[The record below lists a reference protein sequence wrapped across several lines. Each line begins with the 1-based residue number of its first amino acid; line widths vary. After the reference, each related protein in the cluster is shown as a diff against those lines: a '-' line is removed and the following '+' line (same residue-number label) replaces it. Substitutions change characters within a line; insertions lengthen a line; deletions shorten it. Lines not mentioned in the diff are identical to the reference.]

1 MVNYDQSV
9 VFCQKGFMNL
19 PTASYRLQLNRD
31 FPWASASGVVEYL
44 ADLGVGAAY
53 LSPILTARAGSVHGY
68 DIVDPGHLNPELGSE
83 TEAIAFATGLRQLGL
98 ELVVDVV
105 PNHLC
110 IWGSAN
116 RFWNDVLE
124 NGPSSP
130 YSRWFDVDW
139 TPPKPDLEAKVLLP
153 VLGDQFGRVLEAGE
167 IRIAYQDGAFVAT
180 YQDLTFPVAPKT
192 WPRILSPAL
201 ARLGR
206 VLPEASLIL
215 LELESLITSLEHL
228 PPRTE
233 TDRQR
238 VRERLRDRE
247 ILRRRIDERVREDA
261 TLRTALNEALLEL
274 NGRPGNPRSFD
285 ALEALLAEQGYRLSH
300 WRVAAEE
307 INYRRFFDIN
317 ELAAVRVE
325 EPAVFDAVHEVLF
338 RLVRAGHVTGV
349 RVDHVDGLWDP
360 ETYLTRLQRELRSA
374 SGGATPYTVV
384 EKILEP
390 GERLSERWPVHGTT
404 GYDFLN
410 LVAGLFVDGEGM
422 AALRLLEADLAGE
435 SRRFADV
442 AYQAKKLVLRVA
454 LSAELTVLS
463 RRLDRLSERHRSSRD
478 FTLQSL
484 QEALAEVIACFPV
497 YRTYVRAG
505 DREISPDDRAHV
517 EAAVREAKRRNP
529 TTSPSIFDF
538 LRSLLLLETPEGL
551 EPADRDERRELV
563 LRLQQLTA
571 PVMAKG
577 LEDTA
582 FYRYFPLAALNE
594 VGGPTDAR
602 GISAEQW
609 HHENGERLR
618 LTPHTMSATATHD
631 TKRGEDVRARL
642 YVLTELA
649 GEWTEAVNRW
659 RAHNR
664 AHKREVGG
672 ETTPDDLTE
681 YLLYQ
686 TILGAWPAQ
695 TPATDPGF
703 VARLQEYMSKAVREA
718 KLRTSWINPRTEY
731 EDGLAQFVADL
742 LDPAKSGAFLQDIGA
757 LHARIA
763 PLGYYT
769 SLSQT
774 LLKIASPGVPDFFQ
788 GSELWDLSLVD
799 PDNRRPVDY
808 AHRRALLVELDRHAQ
823 RDPAGLAERLL
834 ASASDGRVKL
844 FVTSRALRLRRER
857 RDLFD
862 TGDYLPLPVS
872 GARARHVI
880 AFARGAGERPVIALA
895 GRFFAALTG
904 GGTEPLTASAWG
916 DTQVSLAPVLPKG
929 GRAPRLREALSG
941 RTLTP
946 ATADG
951 QPALRLA
958 DVFAHLP
965 VALVEVS
972 A

>member
-1 MVNYDQSV
+1 
-9 VFCQKGFMNL
+9 MNI
-19 PTASYRLQLNRD
+19 PTTSYRLQLNRN
-31 FPWASASGVVEYL
+31 FRWAEASRVLDYL

-53 LSPILTARAGSVHGY
+53 LSPILAARPGSVHGY

-83 TEAIAFATGLRQLGL
+83 AEAVAFAAGLRQRGL
-98 ELVVDVV
+98 DLVVDVV

-110 IWGSAN
+110 IWGSSN
-116 RFWNDVLE
+116 RFWTDVLE

-139 TPPKPDLEAKVLLP
+139 SPPKPDLEAKVLLP
-153 VLGDQFGRVLEAGE
+153 VLGDQFGRILEAGE
-167 IRIAYQDGAFVAT
+167 IRIAYQDGAFIAT

-192 WPRILSPAL
+192 WPRMLTPAL
-201 ARLGR
+201 ARLAG
-206 VLPEASLIL
+206 VLPQSSLVL

-247 ILRRRIDERVREDA
+247 ILRRRIDERVRGEPA
-261 TLRTALNEALLEL
+261 LRTALNDALLEL
-274 NGRPGNPRSFD
+274 NGRPGDPRSFD

-325 EPAVFDAVHEVLF
+325 EPAVFDAIHEVLL

-360 ETYLTRLQRELRSA
+360 EAYLTRLQREWRAA
-374 SGGATPYTVV
+374 SGGATPYAVV

-390 GERLSERWPVHGTT
+390 GERLSARWPVHGTT

-410 LVAGLFVDGEGM
+410 LVAGLFVDGDGM
-422 AALRLLEADLAGE
+422 AALRHLDEALAGE

-442 AYQAKKLVLRVA
+442 TYEAKKLVLRVA

-497 YRTYVRAG
+497 YRTYVRGG

-517 EAAVREAKRRNP
+517 EIAVREARRRNP
-529 TTSPSIFDF
+529 TTSSSIFDF

-551 EPADRDERRELV
+551 EPADQDERRELV

-594 VGGPTDAR
+594 VGGPTDGR
-602 GISAEQW
+602 GISIDQW
-609 HHENGERLR
+609 HHENAERLR

-642 YVLTELA
+642 YGLTELA
-649 GEWTEAVNRW
+649 GEWAEAVQRW
-659 RAHNR
+659 RALNR

-672 ETTPDDLTE
+672 ETIPDDVTE

-686 TILGAWPAQ
+686 TIVGAWPAEGA
-695 TPATDPGF
+695 ATDPEF
-703 VARLQEYMSKAVREA
+703 AARIQEYMTKAVREA
-718 KLRTSWINPRTEY
+718 KLRTSWINSHTEY
-731 EDGLAQFVADL
+731 EHEVSRFVTDL
-742 LDPAKSGAFLQDIGA
+742 LDRSKSGAFLHDIGA
-757 LHARIA
+757 LHARLA

-808 AHRRALLVELDRHAQ
+808 ARRRALLAQLDRDAA

-834 ASASDGRVKL
+834 ASAPDGRIKL
-844 FVTSRALRLRRER
+844 FLTSRALRLRRER
-857 RDLFD
+857 RDAFD
-862 TGDYLPLPVS
+862 SGAYLPLPVT
-872 GARARHVI
+872 GARARQVI
-880 AFARGAGERPVIALA
+880 AFARGLGARPVIALA
-895 GRFFAALTG
+895 GRFFAALTDG
-904 GGTEPLTASAWG
+904 GRQALTASAWG
-916 DTQVSLAPVLPKG
+916 KTEISLGPVLPTG
-929 GRAPRLREALSG
+929 GPAPRLRDALTG
-941 RTLTP
+941 RILTLETGG
-946 ATADG
+946 G
-951 QPALRLA
+951 QPAVRLSDA
-958 DVFAHLP
+958 FAHLP
-965 VALVEVS
+965 VALIEVGT
-972 A
+972 

>member
-1 MVNYDQSV
+1 MS
-9 VFCQKGFMNL
+9 L
-19 PTASYRLQLNRD
+19 PTASYRIQLNRD

-44 ADLGVGAAY
+44 ANLGVGAAY
-53 LSPILTARAGSVHGY
+53 LSPILTARPGSVHGY

-83 TEAIAFATGLRQLGL
+83 AEAIAFATGLRQHGL
-98 ELVVDVV
+98 DLVVDVV

-139 TPPKPDLEAKVLLP
+139 APPKPDLEAKVLLP
-153 VLGDQFGRVLEAGE
+153 VLGDQFGRILEAGE
-167 IRIAYQDGAFVAT
+167 IRIAYQHGAFVAT

-201 ARLGR
+201 ARLAGM
-206 VLPEASLIL
+206 LPPASLVL

-238 VRERLRDRE
+238 IRERLRDRE
-247 ILRRRIDERVREDA
+247 ILGRRIDERVRGEPA
-261 TLRTALNEALLEL
+261 LRTALHDALLEL
-274 NGRPGNPRSFD
+274 NGRPGDPRSFD

-325 EPAVFDAVHEVLF
+325 EPAVFDSIHEVLL

-360 ETYLTRLQRELRSA
+360 EAYLTRLQREWRAA
-374 SGGATPYTVV
+374 SGGAAPYTVV

-390 GERLSERWPVHGTT
+390 GERLSARWPVHGTT

-410 LVAGLFVDGEGM
+410 LVAGLFVEGDGM
-422 AALRLLEADLAGE
+422 AALHLLEADLAGE
-435 SRRFADV
+435 SRRLADV
-442 AYQAKKLVLRVA
+442 AYEAKKLVLRVA

-517 EAAVREAKRRNP
+517 EAAVREARRRNP
-529 TTSPSIFDF
+529 TTSASIFDF
-538 LRSLLLLETPEGL
+538 LRSLLLLEDPEGL

-602 GISAEQW
+602 GVSIEQW
-609 HHENGERLR
+609 HRENAERLR
-618 LTPHTMSATATHD
+618 LTPHTMSATGTHD

-642 YVLTELA
+642 FGLSELA
-649 GEWTEAVNRW
+649 GDWAEAVNRW
-659 RAHNR
+659 RALNR
-664 AHKREVGG
+664 LYKREVGG
-672 ETTPDDLTE
+672 ETIPDDLTE

-686 TILGAWPAQ
+686 TMLGAWPAEG
-695 TPATDPGF
+695 AVTDPGF
-703 VARLQEYMSKAVREA
+703 VVRLQEYMSKAVREA
-718 KLRTSWINPRTEY
+718 KLRTSWINPRADY
-731 EDGLAQFVADL
+731 EQEVSRFIADL
-742 LDPAKSGAFLQDIGA
+742 LDPSQSGVFLQDISA
-757 LHARIA
+757 LHARLA
-763 PLGYYT
+763 PLGYCT

-808 AHRRALLVELDRHAQ
+808 AHRRALLAGLDRDANG
-823 RDPAGLAERLL
+823 DPVGLVERLL
-834 ASASDGRVKL
+834 ASPSDGRVKL

-857 RDLFD
+857 RDAFD
-862 TGDYLPLPVS
+862 AGAYIPLPVT

-895 GRFFAALTG
+895 GRLFAALTDG
-904 GGTEPLTASAWG
+904 GRQALTATAWG
-916 DTQVSLAPVLPKG
+916 RTAVSLGPVLPTG
-929 GRAPRLREALSG
+929 ASAPRLREALTG
-941 RTLTP
+941 RTLTVVKRG
-946 ATADG
+946 G
-951 QPALRLA
+951 QPAVRLSDA
-958 DVFAHLP
+958 FAHLP
-965 VALVEVS
+965 VALIEVG